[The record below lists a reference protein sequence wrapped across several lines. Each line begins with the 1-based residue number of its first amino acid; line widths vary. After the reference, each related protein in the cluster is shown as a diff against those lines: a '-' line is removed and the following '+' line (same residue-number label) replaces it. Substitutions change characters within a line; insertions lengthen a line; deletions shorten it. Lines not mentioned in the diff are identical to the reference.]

1 MTNKQEQTNPKAGGK
16 DKPVQPGQRAD
27 SDGQPLTAD
36 EIAEQQEQARKDR
49 EQREADERELA
60 IKEGR

>member
-1 MTNKQEQTNPKAGGK
+1 MTNKQEQTNPKAGG
-16 DKPVQPGQRAD
+16 KPVQPGQRAD

-36 EIAEQQEQARKDR
+36 EVAEQQEQARKDR